1 MFNGNN
7 GYSLSDF
14 AALMGNNRNNDG
26 FGDGFGCWWI
36 IILFLFFMNGGWGDW
51 GNNGRGSAA
60 TTGFVAA
67 QDALTRADLCS
78 EFGFQNLDRSI
89 GSIGK
94 DVTSGFTQTNNAITG
109 GNYDILSA
117 INNNTVAN
125 MQNTNSLTAQLNNMA
140 ATNASC
146 CQNLMVA

>member
-14 AALMGNNRNNDG
+14 AALMGNNRNNG
-26 FGDGFGCWWI
+26 FDNGGGWWI

-51 GNNGRGSAA
+51 GNNGRRNAA

-78 EFGFQNLDRSI
+78 EFSFQNLDHSIDSI
-89 GSIGK
+89 GR
-94 DVTSGFTQTNNAITG
+94 DVTNGFTQTSNAITG

-125 MQNTNSLTAQLNNMA
+125 MQNTNSLTTQLNNMA
-140 ATNASC
+140 ATNAAC